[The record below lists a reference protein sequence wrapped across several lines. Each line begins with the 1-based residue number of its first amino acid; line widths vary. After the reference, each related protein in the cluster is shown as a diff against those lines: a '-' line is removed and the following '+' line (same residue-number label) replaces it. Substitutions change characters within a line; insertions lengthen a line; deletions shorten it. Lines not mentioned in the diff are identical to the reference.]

1 MPSSGS
7 SSNGEESVAR
17 ASSADRLGR
26 RGILAV
32 SSVMRVLLD
41 SKNFQMSLK
50 ASSCVWDAGQ
60 RMKESSAFIL
70 KPPVLQLADPQK
82 ITLLSMQHILV
93 CSTPS

>member
-1 MPSSGS
+1 MPSPGS
-7 SSNGEESVAR
+7 SSNGEERVFR

-60 RMKESSAFIL
+60 RMKESSAFFVN
-70 KPPVLQLADPQK
+70 PPVLQLEDP
-82 ITLLSMQHILV
+82 
-93 CSTPS
+93 